1 MMRVRRRR
9 PHKRRGDFAGP
20 GVSGATASI
29 YAAAVCAAYRRVGEV
44 FQELGSRILVRI
56 DNRWMRH
63 RAPEPKAAGA
73 QTVAA
78 SPGYS
83 LIELLIV
90 LAIIGLIVG
99 LVGPRLLNYL
109 ETSKVKSVRMQID
122 NFSKS
127 LDLFFLDAGRYPTTA
142 EGLDALVQKPAAV
155 TNWAGPYLKADKV
168 PADPW
173 GNRYN
178 YRSPGEH
185 GRYDLYSFG
194 ADGRDGG
201 TGNDADITNWDT
213 PAATASAGSH

>member
-1 MMRVRRRR
+1 MSRRVQRRREG
-9 PHKRRGDFAGP
+9 KAEA
-20 GVSGATASI
+20 ATGMKI
-29 YAAAVCAAYRRVGEV
+29 
-44 FQELGSRILVRI
+44 
-56 DNRWMRH
+56 
-63 RAPEPKAAGA
+63 
-73 QTVAA
+73 AA

-109 ETSKVKSVRMQID
+109 ETSKVKSARMQID

-127 LDLFFLDAGRYPTTA
+127 LDLFFLDAGRYPNSA

-155 TNWAGPYLKADKV
+155 AGWAGPYLKGEKV
-168 PADPW
+168 PNDPW
-173 GNRYN
+173 GNHYN

-185 GRYDLYSFG
+185 GRYDLYSYG

-201 TGNDADITNWDT
+201 TGNDADITNWET
-213 PAATASAGSH
+213 ATTAAASGPH